1 LNQEYQWPDE
11 IDYDAIARRLLRG
24 DGYGN
29 WLLRGPLYSI
39 VLWIIY
45 SFTGIHFLAVRI
57 FQALLD
63 SGTCLMVIYLGRLL
77 FNNKSGLISGLL
89 YSIYPFF
96 IYFTGILL
104 SENLFI
110 FLIVATILFG
120 IKFQQ
125 KIEIKNLILFSV
137 SLGLLILCR
146 PIAQIYLFPF
156 CMWVIYLMYRLKLS
170 RSQILLFGLSLLL
183 FSLVTIAPWSYR
195 NYKVHNKFIFI
206 STGGGRMF
214 WYGNGPHATLSGTK
228 PFPEEMNNKLLELNG
243 HEPNNEDY
251 NFSEAKAYMDKNSEI
266 FDNIYI
272 NYERSQYLYQEA
284 FQYIFDNPKVFLKN
298 YFKKLILF
306 WSPISISRTINDY
319 NTNYHQ
325 LAGSLAYL
333 FILLFFIL
341 GIVQKRKDFHKY
353 LLLYI
358 VVLFNMFGVSL
369 FSTSVRY
376 RIPIDPF
383 LILFASSA
391 LEALV
396 SKFNWK
402 KIKLGGNR

>member
-1 LNQEYQWPDE
+1 M
-11 IDYDAIARRLLRG
+11 DYDAIARRLLRG
-24 DGYGN
+24 DGYGS

-39 VLWIIY
+39 LLWVIY
-45 SFTGIHFLAVRI
+45 SFTGIDFLAVRI

-77 FNNKSGLISGLL
+77 FNNKSGLISGLI

-110 FLIVATILFG
+110 FLMVATILFG

-125 KIEIKNLILFSV
+125 KIEIKNLILFSF

-146 PIAQIYLFPF
+146 PIAQIYLLPF

-170 RSQILLFGLSLLL
+170 KSQILLFGLSFLL
-183 FSLVTIAPWSYR
+183 FSLASIAPWSYR

-214 WYGNGPHATLSGTK
+214 WYGNGPNATLSGTK
-228 PFPEEMNNKLLELNG
+228 PFPLEMNKKLLELNG
-243 HEPNNEDY
+243 HELNNEDF
-251 NFSEAKAYMDKNSEI
+251 NFSEAKAYMHKNSEI
-266 FDNIYI
+266 FDNVYI
-272 NYERSQYLYQEA
+272 NYERSQYLYQET
-284 FQYIFDNPKVFLKN
+284 FKYIFDNPNIFLKN
-298 YFKKLILF
+298 YFKKLIMF
-306 WSPISISRTINDY
+306 WSPVSISRTTNDY
-319 NTNYHQ
+319 NTSYYQ
-325 LAGSLAYL
+325 LAGGLAYL
-333 FILLFFIL
+333 LILSFFIL
-341 GIVQKRKDFHKY
+341 ATLQKRKDFQKY

-358 VVLFNMFGVSL
+358 AILFNMLAVSL
-369 FSTSVRY
+369 FSTSIRY

-391 LEALV
+391 LEALI
-396 SKFNWK
+396 SKFNWE
-402 KIKLGGNR
+402 KIKLRGNR